1 MNMTLTSPDEQWL
14 LKILIVDDERGSLRD
29 LTDIVEALGPVEV
42 IRATNLQE
50 ARQVLEQ
57 VMIDVAFIDLV
68 LSEDIRNRDGLT
80 LIQEIRGRYQTI
92 PVIVSAHSQ
101 LGEVRE
107 AMKLGAKDYVHK
119 SEFEQRAPIILQDV
133 RKELALNKA
142 LIDLQTRDM
151 PDPAMGLIGTS
162 VAMQNLRALI
172 KKAAAA
178 VSSVPPN
185 ILILGPTGAGK
196 ELVARA
202 LHQYGPHR
210 SAPFLDLNCAALA
223 ENLIEDHLFGHVR
236 GAFTDAKADQDG
248 YFSLVGQGTLF
259 LDEVGELSLSLQAKL
274 LRVLETRTFRPLG
287 PTAKELQ
294 FRGRVVAATHV
305 DLKARVREKRF
316 REDLYYRLNMLTLQ
330 VPPLSEHKEDIPAL
344 VQHFAKQFDKP
355 LRFTQEAMDVLC
367 QRPWPGNVR
376 ELRSA
381 IYNLAYLAEQERIDA
396 EVLASL
402 LPQDAAGDSVNEILE
417 TMARKLLALPI
428 EDKIGAITKAL
439 VQEAMRQSEG
449 NITDAARKLGRHRK
463 SVERLLKKLS
473 DPNSEDPE
481 D

>member
-14 LKILIVDDERGSLRD
+14 LKILIVDDERSSLRY
-29 LTDIVEALGPVEV
+29 LAEVLESLGPVELH
-42 IRATNLQE
+42 RASSLHE

-57 VMIDVAFIDLV
+57 VMIDVAFIDLR

-80 LIQEIRGRYQTI
+80 LVQEIRGRYQTI
-92 PVIVSAHSQ
+92 PIIVSAHSQ
-101 LGEVRE
+101 LDEVRE

-119 SEFEQRAPIILQDV
+119 SEFEQRASIILQDV
-133 RKELALNKA
+133 RKDLALNKA
-142 LIDLQTRDM
+142 LIDLRTRDL
-151 PDPAMGLIGTS
+151 PDPSMGLIGTS

-172 KKAAAA
+172 KKAAAT
-178 VSSVPPN
+178 VSLVPPN

-210 SAPFLDLNCAALA
+210 TAPFLDLNCGAIA
-223 ENLIEDHLFGHVR
+223 EPLIEDQLFGHVR
-236 GAFTDAKADQDG
+236 GAFTDAKGDQDG

-259 LDEVGELSLSLQAKL
+259 LDEVGELSLGLQAKL

-287 PTAKELQ
+287 PTAKEMV
-294 FRGRVVAATHV
+294 FRGRIVAATHV

-316 REDLYYRLNMLTLQ
+316 REDLYYRLNMLTLH
-330 VPPLSEHKEDIPAL
+330 VPPLSEHPEDIPAL

-355 LRFTQEAMDVLC
+355 LQFTQEAMELLC

-381 IYNLAYLAEQERIDA
+381 IYKLAYLADTERIGS
-396 EVLASL
+396 EIITSL
-402 LPQDAAGDSVNEILE
+402 LPQDASVDSVKEILE
-417 TMARKLLALPI
+417 MTARKLLVLPI
-428 EDKIGAITKAL
+428 EDKVHAMTKAL
-439 VQEAMRQSEG
+439 VEEALSQSEG
-449 NITDAARKLGRHRK
+449 NITEAARKLGRHRK
-463 SVERLLKKLS
+463 YVERFLKKLTHPGS
-473 DPNSEDPE
+473 DEPE
-481 D
+481 E